1 MAKHARAR
9 SPRNHGRPGRCA
21 TVFRGGTLA
30 VTIAL
35 CLAGS
40 VKLFASASA
49 ASGGGHVASIGRAR
63 HARLIPPTAPHPRQG
78 AGPLVTPVG
87 DSGML
92 ASAPA
97 LQQALPGIYTP
108 ATGGRQLGTG
118 FPVLPAPQ
126 ARGRPRPPLV

>member
-49 ASGGGHVASIGRAR
+49 ASEGGHVASIGRSR
-63 HARLIPPTAPHPRQG
+63 HARLIPPTAPLPRKV
-78 AGPLVTPVG
+78 AGQLVTAVG
-87 DSGML
+87 GSGML
-92 ASAPA
+92 AATPA
-97 LQQALPGIYTP
+97 LQQTPPRIYIHAVVGP
-108 ATGGRQLGTG
+108 QIITGL
-118 FPVLPAPQ
+118 
-126 ARGRPRPPLV
+126 